1 MERNWKGL
9 AMIKNAIAGIV
20 LGCVCA
26 SGFAQTAGEASAAL
40 TITPAHAWVD
50 PTHSMLLDAAHAG
63 ARIVA
68 VGEHGVVLLSDDG
81 GRHYRQA
88 KQVAASA
95 TLSSVYFADAQH
107 GWAVGQWGV
116 ILATVDGGET
126 WALQRSDTSID
137 QPLFSVYFE
146 NARHGWAAGL
156 WSLLLET
163 SDGGRTWSVA
173 KLPAPPG
180 GGKADRNLYRIFADR
195 AGTLYIAA
203 EKGTVLR
210 SRDHGATWEYRD
222 TGNKGSL
229 WTGTAAEDGSIY
241 VGGLLGHLYRSRDGG
256 DTWTAIDSGSSG
268 SITDLVAAGDRVLG
282 VGLDGFVISGTT
294 EADRFTAK
302 ERRDRAALTALIV
315 PGAGANASA
324 PILYSKDGILNAE

>member
-1 MERNWKGL
+1 
-9 AMIKNAIAGIV
+9 MIKNAIASIA
-20 LGCVCA
+20 LCCA
-26 SGFAQTAGEASAAL
+26 CANGFAQSGGGAPAAL
-40 TITPAHAWVD
+40 PVTPAHAWAD
-50 PTHSMLLDAAHAG
+50 PAHAMLLDAAHAG

-68 VGEHGVVLLSDDG
+68 VGEHGIVVLSDDG

-88 KQVAASA
+88 KQVPAAT
-95 TLSSVYFADAQH
+95 TLSSVYFADPQH
-107 GWAVGQWGV
+107 GWAAGQWGV
-116 ILATVDGGET
+116 ILATADGGET
-126 WALQRSDTSID
+126 WTLQRSDTSID

-146 NARHGWAAGL
+146 NAQHGWAAGL

-163 SDGGRTWSVA
+163 ADGGHTWNVA
-173 KLPAPPG
+173 KLPPPPG

-195 AGTLYIAA
+195 TGTLYIAA

-210 SRDHGATWEYRD
+210 SRDHGTTWEYRE

-229 WTGTAAEDGSIY
+229 WAGAAAPDGSLY

-282 VGLDGFVISGTT
+282 VGLEGFVISGTT
-294 EADRFTAK
+294 GAERFTAK
-302 ERRDRAALTALIV
+302 ERLDRAELTALIV
-315 PGAGANASA
+315 PGAGADAQASA
-324 PILYSKDGILNAE
+324 PILFSKDGVLKAE